1 MLGKYIYDLKGIE
14 GEVTSEKGFQFL
26 DIETVFNDEKRT
38 KQVKGVIQG
47 SCSIFKSCIG
57 VEVTGYEIHNGV
69 TNIRDEALVFINGE
83 NNEVLGAYNKEKNV
97 LGTYLHG
104 IFDKEDFLLKFINDI
119 REAKGLKIIENEIL
133 DYRVYKLNQYNE
145 LAKLFE
151 ENINIE
157 RVIKYK

>member
-1 MLGKYIYDLKGIE
+1 MSKFQP
-14 GEVTSEKGFQFL
+14 EKL
-26 DIETVFNDEKRT
+26 NVSYKDEIRT
-38 KQVKGVIQG
+38 KTFLFPRKYTLTHSDESGELFL
-47 SCSIFKSCIG
+47 SIGKNYDFDQIN
-57 VEVTGYEIHNGV
+57 Y
-69 TNIRDEALVFINGE
+69 NIRDEVLVFINGE

-133 DYRVYKLNQYNE
+133 DYRVYKLKQYNE

>member
-1 MLGKYIYDLKGIE
+1 M
-14 GEVTSEKGFQFL
+14 
-26 DIETVFNDEKRT
+26 
-38 KQVKGVIQG
+38 
-47 SCSIFKSCIG
+47 
-57 VEVTGYEIHNGV
+57 